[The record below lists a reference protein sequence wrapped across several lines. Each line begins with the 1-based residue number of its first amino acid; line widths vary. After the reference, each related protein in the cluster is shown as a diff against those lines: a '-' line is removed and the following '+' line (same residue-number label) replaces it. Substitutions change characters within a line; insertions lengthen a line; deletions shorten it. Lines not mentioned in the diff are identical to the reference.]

1 MSVALVTGASRGI
14 GSVICEYLAKAG
26 YDVAVGYSGNSI
38 GALETVEKVKKC
50 GRTAAAFKADVANAE
65 EVEQMIKQ
73 VNEELGTVEVLVNNA
88 GVTKDGLLLRMSEE
102 DFDTVVDT
110 NLKGTFLCTKA
121 VLKSMLKNRC
131 GCIINVSSV
140 VGLMGNAGQ
149 ANYVASK
156 AGIVGFTKAIAKEYG
171 AKGIRV
177 NAVAPGFIM
186 TKMTEELPEAVKQ
199 KYLEGISLKRF
210 GTAEDIAKVVS
221 FLAGDAAS
229 YITGQVITVDG
240 GMYC

>member
-110 NLKGTFLCTKA
+110 NLKGAFLCTKA

-156 AGIVGFTKAIAKEYG
+156 AGIFGFTKAIAKEYG

-186 TKMTEELPEAVKQ
+186 TKMTEELPEAGKQ

>member
-50 GRTAAAFKADVANAE
+50 GRTAVAFKADVANAE
-65 EVEQMIKQ
+65 EVVQMIKQ

-186 TKMTEELPEAVKQ
+186 TKMTEELPESVKQ